1 MRGKENKVIVI
12 ETSVGEVV
20 GMPVKIKIKGKVG
33 LIEQDVWGLSLGHL
47 Y

>member
-1 MRGKENKVIVI
+1 MRGKENKVMVM

-33 LIEQDVWGLSLGHL
+33 LIEQAVWGLSLGHL
-47 Y
+47 